1 MQIDKRQRIIGK
13 PSLSTTKEETEE
25 MNMKPLK
32 RKTNG
37 IPEQP
42 KAKKTHSFLRN
53 KAFTLIELLVVIAI
67 TAIIIRKSDRTR
79 KK

>member
-1 MQIDKRQRIIGK
+1 
-13 PSLSTTKEETEE
+13 